1 MTDVQCS
8 VTVRRCSQPCRG
20 RRRQGPSRVRSCVS
34 QCQCTCAKCVRAR
47 MHTSLGVSR
56 YYNHLDKMRRTDTE
70 QAHCMSLRHTRDAY
84 SLELSYNKRRDWS
97 VLRWGIPRLA
107 NVRPSHKAFLLVVF
121 PHQLMAMPV
130 CWNYSVTSTQTVF

>member
-1 MTDVQCS
+1 MSS
-8 VTVRRCSQPCRG
+8 VVSLVSDGAASHAAVGGGRG
-20 RRRQGPSRVRSCVS
+20 RHVSGRVCHSVS
-34 QCQCTCAKCVRAR
+34 VRVRAR

-56 YYNHLDKMRRTDTE
+56 YFNHLDKMRRTDTE

-121 PHQLMAMPV
+121 PQQLMAMPV
-130 CWNYSVTSTQTVF
+130 CWNYSVTTTQTVF